1 VLGRR
6 SAVAPRTRSA
16 DVKDHAMC
24 PKVAGSRDY
33 PNDIGS
39 TPGSHHHAS
48 YTHDGTCPAA
58 AFHLPALRPHATAGD
73 LGGAAPET
81 ETALARGMQVSS
93 GQVCPRCRE
102 REYVSGL
109 SWLGRS
115 WTECLACGDAWTG
128 DAPTWE

>member
-1 VLGRR
+1 
-6 SAVAPRTRSA
+6 
-16 DVKDHAMC
+16 MC

-48 YTHDGTCPAA
+48 CTHDGTCPAA

-81 ETALARGMQVSS
+81 ETAVARGMQVSS

-115 WTECLACGDAWTG
+115 WTECLACGDAWTA
-128 DAPTWE
+128 DSPAWE